1 MSVTIPKKGYSKI
14 EYWTC
19 KCALDFTLDK
29 VLYMTLKEVCCV
41 WGGGRSTRY
50 RMHAYDVPPNTP
62 LDRVLK
68 EYAQQPKRAYNTLN
82 MFDVTP
88 VKASDV
94 LTQMAS

>member
-41 WGGGRSTRY
+41 WGGGDPQGTECM
-50 RMHAYDVPPNTP
+50 RMMCHQIHHWIGYSKSMHNN
-62 LDRVLK
+62 
-68 EYAQQPKRAYNTLN
+68 PKGLITH
-82 MFDVTP
+82 
-88 VKASDV
+88 
-94 LTQMAS
+94 

>member
-1 MSVTIPKKGYSKI
+1 
-14 EYWTC
+14 
-19 KCALDFTLDK
+19 
-29 VLYMTLKEVCCV
+29 
-41 WGGGRSTRY
+41 
-50 RMHAYDVPPNTP
+50 MHAYDVPPNTP

-88 VKASDV
+88 VKASYV